1 MTIRKAVLLSA
12 CLFSIALSANAA
24 AQSGDGSLRGIVND
38 EQGAAMP
45 GVTVTAPSPQAIAP
59 AVAVTDA
66 SGEYRLTNLAPGT
79 YTLTMELAG
88 FSTVKRAGVVLR
100 ASANFQVEP
109 VVMRVGGLEES
120 ITVSG
125 RSPMVEVS
133 NPTTVM
139 NVDAEFQKAVP

>member
-45 GVTVTAPSPQAIAP
+45 GVTVTATSPQAIAP

-66 SGEYRLTNLAPGT
+66 SGEYRLTNLAPGP
-79 YTLTMELAG
+79 YTLTRELAG
-88 FSTVKRAGVVLR
+88 FFGGRARRDRVARRRELPGRTRCHAHRQPRGVDH
-100 ASANFQVEP
+100 
-109 VVMRVGGLEES
+109 RVGPLAD
-120 ITVSG
+120 G
-125 RSPMVEVS
+125 RSVES
-133 NPTTVM
+133 
-139 NVDAEFQKAVP
+139 

>member
-1 MTIRKAVLLSA
+1 M
-12 CLFSIALSANAA
+12 FSIALAANDT
-24 AQSGDGSLRGIVND
+24 AQSSDGSVGGIVND

-45 GVTVTAPSPQAIAP
+45 GVTVTAASPQAIAP

-88 FSTVKRAGVVLR
+88 FSSVRREGIVLR
-100 ASANFQVEP
+100 ASSNFQVER
-109 VVMRVGGLEES
+109 VVMRVGALEES

-139 NVDAEFQKAVP
+139 NVDAEFQKAVPLTEGG